1 MKSWERDLASHL
13 TVLQR
18 LLDLAGLPSAQATV
32 LRQELERYM
41 TVRLSRDLWME
52 PEITRFHTEWYR
64 ELYKVLGLTDPYRAI
79 KEQSMGAAAG
89 LVRQL
94 GLTSLKQH
102 LLACVVANRLDYGA
116 PEMPEGLAAADFAG
130 VDPGFLHIDDSEA
143 LLAEMGSAREI
154 VYLADNCGEVV
165 FDIALIERI
174 GALNPTCTVFLCA
187 KGKPMLNDVTVAD
200 LEHVALPA
208 NCRLVSTDSNCF
220 GVPEDEVP
228 ADLRR
233 RLVNADLVIAKGQA
247 YLEFWIHYGLTP
259 VYNLAYTKYPIA
271 DPVLG
276 VIPARVGLVLS
287 ARRYAKGK
295 RTYGTAVGEEASRR

>member
-18 LLDLAGLPSAQATV
+18 LLDLAGLPSAQAAV

-64 ELYKVLGLTDPYRAI
+64 ELYKVLGLTDPFRAI
-79 KEQSMGAAAG
+79 KERSMAAATSLLG
-89 LVRQL
+89 QL
-94 GLTSLKQH
+94 ELSSLKQH
-102 LLACVVANRLDYGA
+102 VLACVIANRLDYGA
-116 PEMPEGLAAADFAG
+116 PELPGDLAAAEFARA
-130 VDPGFLHIDDSEA
+130 DPAFLHVDDSDA
-143 LLAEMGSAREI
+143 LLRDVASAREI

-174 GALNPTCTVFLCA
+174 GALNPACAVFLCA

-200 LEHVALPA
+200 LEHVPLPA
-208 NCRLVSTDSNCF
+208 NCRVVSTDSNCF

-228 ADLRR
+228 AELRQ
-233 RLVNADLVIAKGQA
+233 RLASADLVIAKGQA
-247 YLEFWIHYGLTP
+247 YLEFWIHYGLTA
-259 VYNLAYTKYPIA
+259 VYNLAFTKYPIA

-295 RTYGTAVGEEASRR
+295 RAYGAAVGQGAIGG